1 MIKGSVHQEDIAI
14 VNVSEQNNKAAKYMK
29 QNLIEMKRA
38 NDKFTITVWEF
49 NTLSTTNTTIAQQII
64 KNIEEINTIN
74 QQDVLNIYRT
84 L

>member
-14 VNVSEQNNKAAKYMK
+14 VNVSEQNNKTAKYMK

-64 KNIEEINTIN
+64 KNIKEINTIN